1 MITKSLSRR
10 TALLSGLALALPAA
24 AHEPHELKVEAPW
37 ARATA
42 GAARTAAGYLAIV
55 NSGNHSERLI
65 GASSP
70 AAGRV
75 ELHEMATV
83 DNVMRM
89 RPLPSGID
97 VPSGRTTEL
106 KPGGLHL
113 MFLELKAPFVRGTKV
128 PVVLT
133 FEHTGDIRV
142 ELEVRDLRA
151 GPPEAGTRGHGHGH

>member
-1 MITKSLSRR
+1 MKPAMLSRR
-10 TALLSGLALALPAA
+10 TALLLGLAFALPAA
-24 AHEPHELKVEAPW
+24 AHEPHELKIEAPW

-55 NSGNHSERLI
+55 NAGDHAERLI
-65 GASSP
+65 GVSSP

-97 VPSGRTTEL
+97 VPPGRTTEL

-113 MFLELKAPFVRGTKV
+113 MFLDIKAPFVRGTKV

-142 ELEVRDLRA
+142 EFEVRDLRA
-151 GPPEAGTRGHGHGH
+151 GPPEAGARGHGHGH

>member
-1 MITKSLSRR
+1 MITKTFSRR
-10 TALLSGLALALPAA
+10 KALLLGLALALPAA
-24 AHEPHELKVEAPW
+24 AHEPHELLVEAPW

-55 NSGNHSERLI
+55 NKGDHAERLI

-97 VPSGRTTEL
+97 VPPGRTTEL

-113 MFLELKAPFVRGTKV
+113 MFIDLKAPFARGAKV

-133 FEHTGDIRV
+133 FEHTGDIKV

-151 GPPEAGTRGHGHGH
+151 GPPATGTRGHGHGH

>member
-1 MITKSLSRR
+1 MKSELLSRR
-10 TALLSGLALALPAA
+10 AALLLGLTLAMPAA
-24 AHEPHELKVEAPW
+24 AHEPHELKLEAPW
-37 ARATA
+37 ARATV

-55 NSGNHSERLI
+55 NSGDHAERLV

-70 AAGRV
+70 TAGRV

-97 VPSGRTTEL
+97 IPPGRTTEL

-113 MFLELKAPFVRGTKV
+113 MFLDLKAPFVRGTKV

-133 FEHTGDIRV
+133 FEHTGDIRI

-151 GPPEAGTRGHGHGH
+151 GPPEAGAHGRGHGH